1 MEGKENLTQI
11 YEDEKYKYFINWEN
25 SDKVLIYFTLNNL
38 YMKLEYA
45 LNNNYITIE
54 QLKRYDGLLIRKTK

>member
-1 MEGKENLTQI
+1 MKRFLINLTI
-11 YEDEKYKYFINWEN
+11 ISALIFTGSNSFAKDIKFIQLT
-25 SDKVLIYFTLNNL
+25 DTH
-38 YMKLEYA
+38 YA